1 MTRANYGSQ
10 KEQNSHRESTR
21 EKKKM
26 RLNHRLLF
34 WSPNLNPQIDLK
46 TRLGKAKKMP
56 KQPQFPALGRGPPFQ
71 SHPPAPKQFGF
82 SFPRFAHFQASPP
95 PAPVPALPRTDQEMA
110 HGSKF
115 IILSHTLLTHGRGCQ
130 RKRLRPPRPAA
141 YEGRGS
147 AGTPRGARARGARAA
162 RPDFK
167 GGRRGRYF
175 RGTCGGGR
183 ALPPRG
189 WNPPPPGSAASPR
202 PAATRLAEG
211 GGAAAVI

>member
-10 KEQNSHRESTR
+10 KEQNSHRESAR

-95 PAPVPALPRTDQEMA
+95 PRPRPRPSPHRSGNGPRLQIHNSEPHSADTWPGLPEEAPPPPSARGPRRPGIGGDSAGGSGAGSAGGAARLQRRAAGQVFPRHLRRRPGPPAA
-110 HGSKF
+110 
-115 IILSHTLLTHGRGCQ
+115 
-130 RKRLRPPRPAA
+130 RLESAPARERRFPPARPRPAWRRE
-141 YEGRGS
+141 EG
-147 AGTPRGARARGARAA
+147 
-162 RPDFK
+162 
-167 GGRRGRYF
+167 
-175 RGTCGGGR
+175 
-183 ALPPRG
+183 
-189 WNPPPPGSAASPR
+189 PR
-202 PAATRLAEG
+202 P
-211 GGAAAVI
+211 